1 MKKLDITSN
10 FSAPKERLLVKADP
24 RAIEQVFVNLISN
37 AIEAM
42 DEHGGSLNIKLV
54 PASDQIKPPQC
65 EIIIADTGPG
75 IPDDV
80 VEHVFEPFLTTKSTG
95 TGLGLAITKRIVTAH
110 EGNIYVESVPG
121 GSVFHVLLPRA

>member
-1 MKKLDITSN
+1 MKKLNITHN
-10 FSAPKERLLVKADP
+10 FSAPAERLLIKADP

-42 DEHGGSLNIKLV
+42 DERGGSLNIKLV
-54 PASDQIKPPQC
+54 QASSQIVPPQC

-75 IPDDV
+75 IPDDL
-80 VEHVFEPFLTTKSTG
+80 VEHIFEPFLTTKSSG

-110 EGNIYVESVPG
+110 EGNIYVNSVPG